1 MIFKFKKI
9 FIILKIMKTL
19 VEKYRPNYINEV
31 FLEEKNQTCIN
42 HFIEKKNFPN
52 LLFYGPSGTGKT
64 STIIAM
70 AREIYKDKCNLM
82 VLELNA
88 SDNRNIQVVRKIIK
102 EFASCKTLFNNG
114 YKLIILDEVD
124 SMTNDAQFCLRRI
137 METYCENVRFCFICN
152 FVGKIIPAIQ
162 SRCSKFKFSNL
173 KNDQISSRLDTIMKE
188 EGIEIN
194 KDILDVIMNYCN
206 EDMRKILNYIQLF
219 KFHKCKDNTDDYF
232 SLLRIPNLTYIEDF
246 YKMIIELKQ
255 PNLKQKIDK
264 LYEIFEIGIRKGY
277 YDLETFC
284 QSFYKILIKN
294 YDNIDEKLFISLV
307 ERLSIIDKNP
317 SKVNNYS
324 AFIDNIAY
332 LICS

>member
-1 MIFKFKKI
+1 
-9 FIILKIMKTL
+9 MKTL
-19 VEKYRPNYINEV
+19 VEKYRPNSINEV

-70 AREIYKDKCNLM
+70 AREIYKEKYNLM

-102 EFASCKTLFNNG
+102 EFASCKTLFNSG

-173 KNDQISSRLDTIMKE
+173 KNEQIATRLDSIMKE
-188 EGIEIN
+188 ENIVVN
-194 KDILDVIMNYCN
+194 KKILDVIMVYCN
-206 EDMRKILNYIQLF
+206 GDMRKILNYIQLF
-219 KFHKCKDNTDDYF
+219 KYHKCTENTDDYF
-232 SLLRIPNLTYIEDF
+232 SLLRIPNLEYIEDF
-246 YKMIIELKQ
+246 YKKLIKNIDTDEL
-255 PNLKQKIDK
+255 
-264 LYEIFEIGIRKGY
+264 YMIFEVGLKKGY

-284 QSFYKILIKN
+284 QSLYKILIKN
-294 YDNIDEKLFISLV
+294 YENIDEKIFVSLV
-307 ERLSIIDKNP
+307 ERLCVIDKNP
-317 SKVNNYS
+317 HKISNHQAVV
-324 AFIDNIAY
+324 DNISFMNCA
-332 LICS
+332 